1 MINLHDAVAAVRPA
15 LDGRDGAR
23 EVAGPRRRV
32 VSYLLLAALV
42 IITSCA
48 SSLDFRAYRACRE
61 LRGTGLHDPGLVVAE
76 YTTTDEDGKE
86 VRHYTFLPDR
96 LAIGDKR
103 NTIDVA
109 ERGSDYRINV
119 ACPLITGRTHD
130 DRPVGSFWDTAE
142 RPPQ

>member
-1 MINLHDAVAAVRPA
+1 MSIHVSVVADSHRVGSER
-15 LDGRDGAR
+15 GSGCAR
-23 EVAGPRRRV
+23 FAELRRRGVELFV
-32 VSYLLLAALV
+32 VALIV
-42 IITSCA
+42 LTSCA

-76 YTTTDEDGKE
+76 YTTTDEDGNE

-96 LAIGDKR
+96 LAIEDKR

-109 ERGSDYRINV
+109 ERGTDYRINV

-142 RPPQ
+142 RPPR